1 MFMKVAY
8 FALSEVYGGH
18 DAGFVHAH
26 SVVSFLAKAGVDVE
40 LFIGAPKGDVKAE
53 VDCVFVAL
61 PRLSNIFRVSPL
73 SYIRSFFEIRRK
85 VKDVDVVH
93 ERFHVN
99 PVDLLFLGKRK
110 YVLEVND
117 PAIELAHGFRR
128 FFYKWLV
135 RMKYD
140 RADAIVVQTETLK
153 KIVSRHTDTSVYVVS
168 NGVDVSRFRPDV
180 KSGFRKRYGFSK
192 SDVVVTFVGS
202 FREWHGV
209 LDVVRMARRLPHAKF
224 LLVGRGKLFDDVR
237 SEAAGAGNVVLA
249 GAVDYDEVPGIM
261 AGSDVLVAPFSTEGF
276 SELDEYGFFWCPVK
290 LFEYMASGK
299 PVVSYDFAEV
309 RNIVGDGGLLSDV
322 GDFEGFVDKL
332 RMLLDDD
339 DLRRRVGKKA
349 RGLAEERYGWK
360 RRVGELIR
368 IYDGFRTKERVS

>member
-40 LFIGAPKGDVKAE
+40 LFIGAPEGDVKAD

-61 PRLSNIFRVSPL
+61 PRISNVFRVNPI
-73 SYIRSFFEIRRK
+73 SYVRSFFEVRRRLK
-85 VKDVDVVH
+85 GVDIVH

-99 PVDLLFLGKRK
+99 PVDLLFLGNRK

-117 PAIELAHGFRR
+117 PAIELAHGFKRVLYR
-128 FFYKWLV
+128 WLV
-135 RMKYD
+135 RMKYG

-153 KIVSRHTDTSVYVVS
+153 RIVSKHTDTPVYVVP
-168 NGVDVSRFRPDV
+168 NGVDVSRFRPGV
-180 KSGFRKRYGFSK
+180 KSDFRKRYGFSK

-224 LLVGRGKLFDDVR
+224 LLVGSGKLFSVVR
-237 SEAAGAGNVVLA
+237 REAAGVDNVVLA
-249 GAVDYDEVPGIM
+249 GAVDYDEVPRIM
-261 AGSDVLVAPFSTEGF
+261 EAADVLIAPFSTKGF
-276 SELDEYGFFWCPVK
+276 AELDEYGFWWCPVK
-290 LFEYMASGK
+290 LFEYMASGR
-299 PVVSYDFAEV
+299 PVVSYDFVEV
-309 RNIVGDGGLLSDV
+309 RRIVGEGGLLAKPR
-322 GDFEGFVDKL
+322 DFEGFVENVRRLVDDENLRIKL
-332 RMLLDDD
+332 GKVGRTKAVGGYDWSLVAHLLSDVYD
-339 DLRRRVGKKA
+339 DL
-349 RGLAEERYGWK
+349 
-360 RRVGELIR
+360 
-368 IYDGFRTKERVS
+368 